1 MEKLTDLEKLEML
14 KGFNETL
21 LALNYEN
28 SYILLIWGSYLVL
41 YQLGLE
47 WNYAKTKET
56 DAENYAKADT

>member
-21 LALNYEN
+21 SALNYEN
-28 SYILLIWGSYLVL
+28 NVILLIWGTYLVL

-47 WNYAKTKET
+47 WNYEKQTET
-56 DAENYAKADT
+56 DAENYAKADA